1 MHLPYV
7 FDHAVFVRWGAPMSA
22 PGIFPRKGIGIGPGG
37 RGSPA
42 GDRDVDWLMFVSAFS
57 CEWLHRTAES
67 RFGTFIQDTIPRK
80 FHLSAYLQHILYVFC
95 GCGKLNELD

>member
-7 FDHAVFVRWGAPMSA
+7 FDHAVYVRWGAPMSA
-22 PGIFPRKGIGIGPGG
+22 PGIFPGKGIGIGPGG

-67 RFGTFIQDTIPRK
+67 RFWH
-80 FHLSAYLQHILYVFC
+80 FHTGHHSTQISLVCLPTTHLVCILWLWEV
-95 GCGKLNELD
+95 E